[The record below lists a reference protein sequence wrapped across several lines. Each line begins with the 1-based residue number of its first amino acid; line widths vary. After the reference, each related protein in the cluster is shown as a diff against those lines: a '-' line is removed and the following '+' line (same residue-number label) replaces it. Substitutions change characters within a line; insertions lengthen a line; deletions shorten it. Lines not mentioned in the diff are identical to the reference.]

1 MLNQKITKL
10 KGIENLIFDIGGVLL
25 KVMSNNNGIK
35 VVPIEENISLLYQY
49 KKSYRLFCIT
59 DASVSQ
65 LKFEAENFAF
75 FQVFEDVIIA
85 EQVGLNKDDQEIY
98 NFTCK
103 KHNLLPEKTLFID
116 DRISNIAAASKIGVK
131 TVKY

>member
-1 MLNQKITKL
+1 M
-10 KGIENLIFDIGGVLL
+10 
-25 KVMSNNNGIK
+25 
-35 VVPIEENISLLYQY
+35 
-49 KKSYRLFCIT
+49 FCIT

-85 EQVGLNKDDQEIY
+85 EQVGLNKDDPEIY

-103 KHNLLPEKTLFID
+103 KHSLLPEKTLFID

-131 TVKY
+131 TIKY